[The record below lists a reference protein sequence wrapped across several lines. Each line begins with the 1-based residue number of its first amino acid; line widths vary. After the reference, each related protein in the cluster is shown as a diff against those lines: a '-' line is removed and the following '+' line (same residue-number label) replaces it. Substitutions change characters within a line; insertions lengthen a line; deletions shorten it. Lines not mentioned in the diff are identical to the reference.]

1 MNPEPFNRLNT
12 LSNNSSTKSLSSG
25 SSSTDKPNS
34 LSPVFKFTNQL
45 VLYHLLFRNFVF
57 FNIIFFFKTRIFFI
71 LDPPFHFQNF
81 PARFSNSSI
90 SSFIPKVHFLL
101 QLYFLSI
108 LQLSIHLAVYHFL
121 VILN

>member
-25 SSSTDKPNS
+25 SSSADKPNS

-81 PARFSNSSI
+81 PARFPTLQSHHSFQ
-90 SSFIPKVHFLL
+90 SSFSFYNFIFFQFCNCQFILL
-101 QLYFLSI
+101 FITSL
-108 LQLSIHLAVYHFL
+108 
-121 VILN
+121 